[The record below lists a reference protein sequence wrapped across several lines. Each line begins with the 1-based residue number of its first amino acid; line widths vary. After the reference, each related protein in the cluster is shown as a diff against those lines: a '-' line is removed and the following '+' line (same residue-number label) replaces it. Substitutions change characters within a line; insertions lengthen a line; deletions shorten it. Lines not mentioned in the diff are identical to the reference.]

1 MSASRKSRKLKT
13 FNPEE
18 QPQIHQFIVNSGQSQ
33 TAHTITPLNV
43 VNSATP
49 PGITPNESKGKKRRR
64 STGEKIGSPKKRN
77 PAEDQTDNT
86 NTMAGVRTDP
96 NSATTAML
104 REIKEME
111 ERLSE
116 KITTSKDQEII
127 NMEERLNNNIRTT
140 IDTSIKDALRVIQTS
155 LNSSVENNPII
166 NSHSAQLKDL

>member
-1 MSASRKSRKLKT
+1 MSAPRKSRKLKT

-18 QPQIHQFIVNSGQSQ
+18 QPQIHQFIVNSRHSQ
-33 TAHTITPLNV
+33 TAHTITPPNV

-77 PAEDQTDNT
+77 PAEDQTDDP
-86 NTMAGVRTDP
+86 NTMADAKTDP
-96 NSATTAML
+96 KSATIAML
-104 REIKEME
+104 CEIKIME
-111 ERLSE
+111 ERQSE

-127 NMEERLNNNIRTT
+127 EMEERLNNNIRTT
-140 IDTSIKDALRVIQTS
+140 VDTSSKDALRVIQTS